1 MTGHLVA
8 AFIEWIDQEFGVMTV
23 ATLLARVYCLTFLT
37 VLMYLPVQN
46 LIYSF
51 KNAAA
56 RRRDVALVHR
66 LAQIGGWL

>member
-1 MTGHLVA
+1 MTA
-8 AFIEWIDQEFGVMTV
+8 ATFIG
-23 ATLLARVYCLTFLT
+23 RVYCLVFLT

-46 LIYSF
+46 VLYSF

-56 RRRDVALVHR
+56 GRRDVALVHQ